1 MHVHNVKEYIKCQQI
16 LTLVNGNKN
25 SISYSLDTK
34 SGRILSHS
42 CSLRSFNNHGRQ
54 HYVKQTKAWLRFI
67 KSSNVYIELFW
78 YYNVIWG
85 ASPLSPP
92 PIQAISSRIP
102 SQEDFWY
109 KSIANFKVNPKPA
122 VNPIPSQDLPDVTY
136 LAVTPQSTQ

>member
-1 MHVHNVKEYIKCQQI
+1 MADNT
-16 LTLVNGNKN
+16 TLNRLKPGYVL
-25 SISYSLDTK
+25 SSLVMFT
-34 SGRILSHS
+34 LS
-42 CSLRSFNNHGRQ
+42 SFG
-54 HYVKQTKAWLRFI
+54 I
-67 KSSNVYIELFW
+67 IMSSEVPL
-78 YYNVIWG
+78 
-85 ASPLSPP
+85 PLSPP